1 MHIVIS
7 KIFSPLFPSVSCCTV
22 CFAILFL
29 IRLFK
34 ENESI
39 DKSIQESVFPRLVV
53 SGNLADID
61 PLYIAAEGRVIVKL
75 GGLNIGMPMALA
87 LLMGTFYI
95 FNIEYPT
102 KARNTYVFL
111 EATFLENKKKAKKRV
126 VIQKLPKELV

>member
-1 MHIVIS
+1 M
-7 KIFSPLFPSVSCCTV
+7 
-22 CFAILFL
+22 
-29 IRLFK
+29 FK

-111 EATFLENKKKAKKRV
+111 EATFLENKKEAKKRV